1 MSTKRI
7 SLRVTELRIDGFL
20 VIGSGFIEPLELPL
34 GAVASND
41 TFFLDKESQ
50 ESSSSLVPTGSLSWK
65 PLSSVVTAARSLRLR
80 LMAARSSER
89 LGCFS

>member
-41 TFFLDKESQ
+41 TFFLDKESADM
-50 ESSSSLVPTGSLSWK
+50 EIK
-65 PLSSVVTAARSLRLR
+65 
-80 LMAARSSER
+80 
-89 LGCFS
+89 